1 MRVQEIN
8 LNVADNQTQNLNYN
22 PRNPNLTN
30 PGSKKFARDYD
41 KEPLIIKSYED
52 FFVETLFFMPL
63 VFSIIITIFI
73 MGWVEDKSID
83 NILSLVIALACIACW
98 MIIDYFFYVIK
109 KKDTVHFMNDS
120 VKFYENGILKHTSSL
135 KNLDEL
141 ICKPLDASMPNKGVR
156 DTTLYIIVL
165 CGFFGMSGSLLFV
178 VLFVIFMYL
187 GNIIIKIFF
196 QLATQGNLSGFTP
209 FPAIIIDEPH
219 YPNVKFVT
227 YYHALCKKYFIIFIF
242 DKDKYAEIKTYFLD
256 RKNINIDEV
265 KKYYLP

>member
-8 LNVADNQTQNLNYN
+8 WKVEDKQTQNLNYN

-30 PGSKKFARDYD
+30 PGLNKFARDYD
-41 KEPLIIKSYED
+41 KEPIIVKNYED

-63 VFSIIITIFI
+63 AFSIIVTIFI

-141 ICKPLDASMPNKGVR
+141 ICKPLDASMPNK
-156 DTTLYIIVL
+156 
-165 CGFFGMSGSLLFV
+165 
-178 VLFVIFMYL
+178 
-187 GNIIIKIFF
+187 
-196 QLATQGNLSGFTP
+196 
-209 FPAIIIDEPH
+209 
-219 YPNVKFVT
+219 
-227 YYHALCKKYFIIFIF
+227 
-242 DKDKYAEIKTYFLD
+242 
-256 RKNINIDEV
+256 
-265 KKYYLP
+265 